1 MSYEGSAR
9 EYRPQKFE
17 KLIGQEHI
25 CQTLMNSLSSQ
36 TVASAYLFSGTRGV
50 GKTTTARIL
59 AKALNCEKN
68 GESINEPCDECSSCH
83 EISVSSHPDVL
94 EIDGATYTG
103 VENVRDLQEGL
114 VYLPSKGKYKCII
127 LDEVHML
134 SKGAFNAL
142 LKTLEEPPPN
152 VVFIFAT
159 TELRRVPETVISR
172 CQTFEFRR
180 ISIKKISEHL
190 SEVSKLR
197 GRELEESVIFSI
209 SRMSEG
215 SVRDALSLLDQILS
229 FSEKDKIVQ
238 EDIETVLGLPPSN
251 VYSYI
256 LTAVSQRNTS
266 NALMKLK
273 DIYEQGHDLKVFSV
287 GLLNYLR
294 DLMVLKV
301 AGKNEELFD
310 ISKGEIA
317 EREEILSL
325 FSFEEVHH
333 AYNILNGTISEA
345 SSLSSPY
352 FILEIAFLR
361 MCNMNIISNVD
372 ELLEQIKHS
381 STEPKKTEPAI
392 VPREIDIKKKQVDS
406 LNTFQE
412 DENFG
417 KESSSR
423 NTFESPNIGWDSSK
437 VEEAWM
443 QVISKLRESRRVLF
457 DNLTTDFSQSNEI
470 KLLIN
475 SSDGNPQFLSIIE
488 EELTS
493 LTEKLKEIIPWNTK
507 ITLEKNVDTEIKNKK
522 SYSNI
527 SIENDGKD
535 MIQEVVDLF
544 DGKVVDIKAHEKP
557 L

>member
-9 EYRPQKFE
+9 KYRPQKFE

-25 CQTLMNSLSSQ
+25 CQTLINSLSSK
-36 TVASAYLFSGTRGV
+36 TIASAYLFSGTRGV

-59 AKALNCEKN
+59 AKALNCEENK
-68 GESINEPCDECSSCH
+68 ESYGEPCDKCSSCH

-103 VENVRDLQEGL
+103 VENVRDLQERL

-159 TELRRVPETVISR
+159 TELRRVPDTVISR

-180 ISIKKISEHL
+180 ISTQKISEHL
-190 SEVSKLR
+190 SDVSQEKN
-197 GRELEESVIFSI
+197 RELEDSVIFSI

-215 SVRDALSLLDQILS
+215 SVRDALSLLDQVLS

-238 EDIETVLGLPPSN
+238 KDIETVLGLPPSN
-251 VYSYI
+251 VYSQI
-256 LTAVSQRNTS
+256 LTAISERNTL
-266 NALMKLK
+266 NALKKLK
-273 DIYEQGHDLKVFSV
+273 DIYEQGHDLNVFSS

-301 AGKNEELFD
+301 AGNNEELFD
-310 ISKGEIA
+310 ISRGEIE

-325 FSFEEVHH
+325 FSFEEIHH
-333 AYNILNGTISEA
+333 SYNILNGTISEA
-345 SSLSSPY
+345 SALSSPY

-372 ELLEQIKHS
+372 DLLEQIKHS
-381 STEPKKTEPAI
+381 STDLNKSNFTSVSSE
-392 VPREIDIKKKQVDS
+392 VVLKKKHDEPFNS
-406 LNTFQE
+406 LE
-412 DENFG
+412 EENHISQPFPIDVS
-417 KESSSR
+417 KELD
-423 NTFESPNIGWDSSK
+423 NEWDSIK
-437 VEEAWM
+437 VEETWIKL
-443 QVISKLRESRRVLF
+443 ISELRESRRVLF
-457 DNLTTDFSQSNEI
+457 HNLKVDFSLSNQI
-470 KLLIN
+470 KLLLD
-475 SSDGNPQFLSIIE
+475 SSEENPQFFSIIE
-488 EELTS
+488 EETS
-493 LTEKLKEIIPWNTK
+493 SLKEKIEKILPWK
-507 ITLEKNVDTEIKNKK
+507 IEITIEKKGNIKKEKKKEI
-522 SYSNI
+522 SNI
-527 SIENDGKD
+527 SIENNGKD

-544 DGKVVDIKAHEKP
+544 DGKVVDIKTLEKP
-557 L
+557 T

>member
-180 ISIKKISEHL
+180 ISIQKISEHL

-488 EELTS
+488 EELSS

>member
-1 MSYEGSAR
+1 MSYKGSAR

-25 CQTLMNSLSSQ
+25 CQTLINSLSSK
-36 TVASAYLFSGTRGV
+36 TIASAYLFSGTRGV
-50 GKTTTARIL
+50 GKTTTARIF
-59 AKALNCEKN
+59 AKALNCEENK
-68 GESINEPCDECSSCH
+68 ESYGEPCDKCSSCH

-103 VENVRDLQEGL
+103 VENVRDLQERL

-159 TELRRVPETVISR
+159 TELRRVPDTVISR

-180 ISIKKISEHL
+180 ISTQKISEHL
-190 SEVSKLR
+190 YDVSQEKN
-197 GRELEESVIFSI
+197 RELEDSVIFSI

-215 SVRDALSLLDQILS
+215 SVRDALSILDQVLS

-238 EDIETVLGLPPSN
+238 KDIETVLGLPPSN
-251 VYSYI
+251 VYSQI
-256 LTAVSQRNTS
+256 LTAISERNTL
-266 NALMKLK
+266 NALKKLK
-273 DIYEQGHDLKVFSV
+273 DIYEQGHDLNVFSS

-301 AGKNEELFD
+301 AGNNKELFD
-310 ISKGEIA
+310 ISRGEIE

-325 FSFEEVHH
+325 FSFEEIHH
-333 AYNILNGTISEA
+333 SYNILNGTISEA
-345 SSLSSPY
+345 SALSSPY

-372 ELLEQIKHS
+372 DLLEQIKHS
-381 STEPKKTEPAI
+381 STDLNKSNFTSIPSEVVLKKKHNEPFNSLKEENHIGQPF
-392 VPREIDIKKKQVDS
+392 PIDIS
-406 LNTFQE
+406 
-412 DENFG
+412 
-417 KESSSR
+417 KELD
-423 NTFESPNIGWDSSK
+423 NEWDSIK
-437 VEEAWM
+437 VEETWIKL
-443 QVISKLRESRRVLF
+443 ISELRESRRVLF
-457 DNLTTDFSQSNEI
+457 HNLKVDFSLSNQI
-470 KLLIN
+470 KLLLDL
-475 SSDGNPQFLSIIE
+475 SEENPQFFSIIE
-488 EELTS
+488 EETS
-493 LTEKLKEIIPWNTK
+493 SLKEKIEKILPWK
-507 ITLEKNVDTEIKNKK
+507 IEITIEKKGNIKKEKK
-522 SYSNI
+522 KENSNI
-527 SIENDGKD
+527 SIENNGKD

-544 DGKVVDIKAHEKP
+544 DGKVVDIKTLEKP
-557 L
+557 T